1 MTNPTDLLDALA
13 PLVARVRT
21 DVTARKGESGRQA
34 WTREPLTPERLA
46 RHLNGGP
53 ARGVSQIKA
62 GESVTMVGVLDLD
75 SHGGEVPWGEMVRVA
90 RDVMLS
96 LELLG
101 GAPVA
106 WRSSGGRGVHLYC
119 LWEQAQDA
127 YSVRQW
133 LAAGLE
139 SCGLRSGAGG
149 LVRGQVE
156 VFPKQD
162 SVPADGF
169 GNQVVLP
176 LAGASVPLLWCDLA
190 EVLVPGTREDAL
202 AVQWGMSDP
211 VPRLER
217 PARGIKVSESSPTYG
232 EKAQELRGLLDAIPN
247 GRDGLGELDYDS
259 WLGLVFAIHHETGG
273 SDEGLALAHELSAR
287 SGKYDAAFLDE
298 RIWPYVHS
306 DGRGAVRGL
315 GTIKRV
321 AAEWGWHE
329 PLDEGVWQ
337 DVSAEDDAP
346 PLPAM
351 MMMVQACR
359 PEDRAMLATPAGAE
373 MLSRVVD
380 ALGAAP
386 ITPAPPAVRVKRRG
400 IPEAKHLT
408 TDQAN
413 ANRLVA
419 AFGRQVLVA
428 AGRWHVWDGKRWAA
442 DESDVYRFACRL
454 SSIIKDEAQAV
465 RAKGAAQSDPAEA
478 QKAAAIADALLKWA
492 QKSEMKGTIDAA
504 IGLARKMLTVDEGLL
519 DRDPMVLNC
528 ANGILDLRTG
538 ALRRHDPE
546 ELLTKLVPVDY
557 RADAVCPTW
566 DKVLLQITREDWEA
580 QGVWRIGMA
589 PKPTPVAD
597 YLRRWFGYCLT
608 GMVNEQVFLVHWGS
622 GSNGKSTVLTMM
634 AETMGDYAATAPPG
648 LVAAG
653 KGERHPTEIAS
664 LMGRRM
670 VTAHESGEG
679 VVLREDF
686 IKQATGE
693 DVLSARFM
701 RGDFFDF
708 RPTHKL
714 QLLTNHKPSIKG
726 QDEGIWRRVQ
736 LAPYL
741 ASFGT
746 EEEVEEGKRGAVKDI
761 GLLDR
766 LRAREEMEGVLAWR
780 VRGVLEWLQG
790 GGLRPPAVVR
800 AASEAYKGEQDRVRQ
815 FIDECC
821 ETGPGGVAGRE
832 PGPEGKMFEEALTDG
847 MGGLYPAYVGW
858 CKDGGV
864 WPLSKVRFV
873 DDVLRVVGGARA
885 LDRKSS
891 IVDGRRRK
899 LKIIQ
904 GLRLLP
910 EQ

>member
-1 MTNPTDLLDALA
+1 MTNPADPLLAALA

-34 WTREPLTPERLA
+34 WTREPLTAERLA

-75 SHGGEVPWGEMVRVA
+75 SHGGEVPWGEMARVA

-106 WRSSGGRGVHLYC
+106 WRSSGGRGIHLYC
-119 LWEQAQDA
+119 LWERAQDA
-127 YSVRQW
+127 YSVRRW
-133 LAAGLE
+133 LSVALE

-149 LVRGQVE
+149 GGKGQVE

-162 SVPADGF
+162 SVPEDGF

-176 LAGASVPLLWCDLA
+176 LAGLSVPLVWCDLA
-190 EVLVPGTREDAL
+190 DTLVPGTREDAL
-202 AVQWGMSDP
+202 AVRWEMSDP
-211 VPRLER
+211 VPLLDR
-217 PARGIKVSESSPTYG
+217 PVRAAREVSEHSHTP
-232 EKAQELRGLLDAIPN
+232 ELAELRGVLNAVPN
-247 GRDGLGELDYDS
+247 GRDGVGELDYDS
-259 WLGLVFAIHHETGG
+259 WLAVVFAIHHETGG
-273 SDEGLALAHELSAR
+273 SDEGLALAHEVSGR
-287 SGKYDAAFLDE
+287 SHKYDAAFLDE
-298 RIWPYVHS
+298 RIWPYVRS
-306 DGRGAVRGL
+306 DRAAVRGL
-315 GTIKRV
+315 GTLKRI
-321 AAEWGWHE
+321 ASAWGWHE
-329 PLDEGVWQ
+329 PLDDGVWG
-337 DVSAEDDAP
+337 DVSAADDAP
-346 PLPAM
+346 PLPPVAR
-351 MMMVQACR
+351 VEAHESE
-359 PEDRAMLATPAGAE
+359 PVHETGGYLSTYPAGSSGVGPGVA
-373 MLSRVVD
+373 
-380 ALGAAP
+380 
-386 ITPAPPAVRVKRRG
+386 PAPPAKGVKRRG
-400 IPEAKHLT
+400 IPEAQHLT

-454 SSIIKDEAQAV
+454 SGIIKDEAHEV
-465 RAKGAAQSDPAEA
+465 RARGAAQPDPVEA

-492 QKSEMKGTIDAA
+492 QKSEMKAGIEAA

-519 DRDPMVLNC
+519 DRDPMLLNVE
-528 ANGILDLRTG
+528 NGILDLRTG
-538 ALRRHDPE
+538 KLRRHDPD
-546 ELLTKLVPVDY
+546 ELLTKLVPVRY
-557 RADAVCPTW
+557 VEGAQCPTW
-566 DKVLLQITREDWEA
+566 DRFVLQITREEERA
-580 QGVWRIGMA
+580 AEGRS
-589 PKPTPVAD
+589 TPIAD

-608 GMVNEQVFLVHWGS
+608 GMVNEQAFVVHWGS
-622 GSNGKSTVLTMM
+622 GSNGKSTLLAMM
-634 AETMGDYAATAPPG
+634 AETMGDYACTAPPG

-714 QLLTNHKPSIKG
+714 QLLTNHKPQIKG
-726 QDEGIWRRVQ
+726 QDAGIWRRVQ
-736 LAPYL
+736 LMAYMG
-741 ASFGT
+741 SWGT
-746 EEEVEEGKRGAVKDI
+746 EEEVREGKRERVKDI
-761 GLLDR
+761 GLLDK
-766 LRAREEMEGVLAWR
+766 LRAEAEGILAWR
-780 VRGVLEWLQG
+780 VKGALEWAA
-790 GGLRPPAVVR
+790 GGLNPPAAVR
-800 AASEAYKGEQDRVRQ
+800 AASDAYKSEQDRVGQ
-815 FIDECC
+815 FIGECC
-821 ETGPGGVAGRE
+821 ETGPGGRAGDA
-832 PGPEGKMFEEALTDG
+832 GAGFEVALTDG
-847 MGGLYPAYVGW
+847 MGGLYPAYVSW

-864 WPLSKVRFV
+864 WAVSKLRFL
-873 DDVLRVVGGARA
+873 DDVLRVVDGAVA
-885 LDRKSS
+885 VDRKSS
-891 IVDGRRRK
+891 GADGRRRK
-899 LKIIQ
+899 LKIIR

-910 EQ
+910 E

>member
-1 MTNPTDLLDALA
+1 MTSPSDPLLAALA

-75 SHGGEVPWGEMVRVA
+75 SHGGEVPWSEMVRVA

-96 LELLG
+96 LELMG

-176 LAGASVPLLWCDLA
+176 LAGLSVPLLWCDLA

-202 AVQWGMSDP
+202 AVRWEMSGP

-217 PARGIKVSESSPTYG
+217 PARGAKVSESSPTYG
-232 EKAQELRGLLDAIPN
+232 AAAQELRGLLDAIPN

-273 SDEGLALAHELSAR
+273 SDEGLALAHELSER
-287 SGKYDAAFLDE
+287 SQKYSPSFLEE

-351 MMMVQACR
+351 W
-359 PEDRAMLATPAGAE
+359 PETVGQVTGNPHSED
-373 MLSRVVD
+373 D
-380 ALGAAP
+380 APPLPPAP
-386 ITPAPPAVRVKRRG
+386 IAPAPPPVRVKRRG

-465 RAKGAAQSDPAEA
+465 RAKGAASSDPQEA

-557 RADAVCPTW
+557 VEGAKCPTW
-566 DKVLLQITREDWEA
+566 EKVLLQITREDWEA
-580 QGVWRIGMA
+580 QGVWRVGMA

-746 EEEVEEGKRGAVKDI
+746 EEEVEEGKRGAVKDL
-761 GLLDR
+761 GLLER
-766 LRAREEMEGVLAWR
+766 LREKGEMEGVLAWR
-780 VRGVLEWLQG
+780 VRGALEWLQG

-815 FIDECC
+815 FVDECC

-858 CKDGGV
+858 CKDGGI

-891 IVDGRRRK
+891 VVDGRRRK